1 MFMAAR
7 KIKKRL
13 TQDQEFQIMKLVLDK
28 FLWMGFIV
36 LAYAV
41 YLGTVRD
48 DWGPAIAWGVS
59 GVIILVLF
67 MMLVIREYEILR

>member
-1 MFMAAR
+1 MVK

-28 FLWMGFIV
+28 FLWLGFIV

-41 YLGTVRD
+41 YLGAVMDT
-48 DWGPAIAWGVS
+48 WGPAIAWGIS

-67 MMLVIREYEILR
+67 MMLIVREYEILK

>member
-1 MFMAAR
+1 MAKT

-28 FLWMGFIV
+28 FLWLGFLV

-41 YLGTVRD
+41 YLGVIMD
-48 DWGPAIAWGVS
+48 QWGNAIAWGVS
-59 GVIILVLF
+59 GIIVLVLF
-67 MMLVIREYEILR
+67 MILVVREYEILK

>member
-1 MFMAAR
+1 MIK

-13 TQDQEFQIMKLVLDK
+13 TQEQEFQIMKLVLDK

-36 LAYAV
+36 LGYAV
-41 YLGTVRD
+41 YLGVVAD
-48 DWGPAIAWGVS
+48 DWGPAVAWGIS

-67 MMLVIREYEILR
+67 MMLIIREYEVLR